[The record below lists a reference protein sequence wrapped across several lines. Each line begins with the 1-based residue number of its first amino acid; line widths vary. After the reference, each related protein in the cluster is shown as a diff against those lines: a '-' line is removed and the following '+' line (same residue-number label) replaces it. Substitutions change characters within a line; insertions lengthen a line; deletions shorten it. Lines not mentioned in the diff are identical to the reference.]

1 MTQIQSDYAYHQQ
14 AGQVGQNARPI
25 APCNV
30 DQGIAGVELKPGD
43 GVYYVSGSNWIKPVD
58 DATRKLVTHIVGFN
72 ANSINVNIAAPTT
85 NNNTEV
91 VYAIGDIITKLYEF
105 GSVWVL
111 AGETVESQDSAI
123 YNESTGKWIKYN
135 PSAPDA
141 SDLRKKA
148 FTFYLPPGL
157 TADDGDLVEVRIN
170 CENYSFAS
178 LGQIGANTIKVSIP
192 ATEIKTLRAT
202 PKELVAAQGANT
214 LIQLVAVM
222 LVLTAGS
229 EVLTETAD
237 NLVIEFDDGSAAP
250 VTGDIEMTGFIDQVA
265 DTVTNAIPIGDVI
278 DASLDVLNKNLAIVN
293 TGDGEIAG
301 NASDDAVLDVYI
313 TYRTLDLS

>member
-1 MTQIQSDYAYHQQ
+1 MVTQTQSDYAYHQQ
-14 AGQVGQNARPI
+14 AGQVGDIARPI
-25 APCNV
+25 APCNI

-43 GVYYVSGSNWIKPVD
+43 GVYYVSGSDWILPVD
-58 DATRKLVTHIVGFN
+58 AATRKLVTHIVGFN
-72 ANSINVNIAAPTT
+72 ANSFNQAIAVPLT
-85 NNNTEV
+85 NNSTEV
-91 VYAIGDIITKLYEF
+91 IFAIGDIVKLIEF

-148 FTFYLPPGL
+148 FTFYLPPGV
-157 TADDGDLVEVRIN
+157 TADDGELVEVRIN
-170 CENYSFAS
+170 TENYSFTS

-222 LVLTAGS
+222 LVLTAGT
-229 EVLTETAD
+229 EVLSETAD
-237 NLVIEFDDGSAAP
+237 NLVIEYDDGSAAP
-250 VTGDIEMTGFIDQVA
+250 VTGDIEMTGFIDQAA
-265 DTVTNAIPIGDVI
+265 DTITNTIPIGDTI
-278 DASLDVLNKNLAIVN
+278 DASADVVNKNMAIVN
-293 TGDGEIAG
+293 TGDGEFAG

-313 TYRTLDLS
+313 TYRVLDLS

>member
-1 MTQIQSDYAYHQQ
+1 MVDQIQKDYAYHQQ
-14 AGQVGQNARPI
+14 AGQVGDIARPI
-25 APCNV
+25 APCNI

-43 GVYYVSGSNWIKPVD
+43 GVYYVSGSDWIKPVD
-58 DATRKLVTHIVGFN
+58 DATRKLVSHVVGFN
-72 ANSINVNIAAPTT
+72 ANSFNQVIGSPLT

-91 VYAIGDIITKLYEF
+91 VFAIGDIVRLLEF

-148 FTFYLPPGL
+148 FTFYLPPGV
-157 TADDGDLVEVRIN
+157 TADDGELVEVRIN
-170 CENYSFAS
+170 TENYSFTS

-202 PKELVAAQGANT
+202 PKELVPAQGANV
-214 LIQLVAVM
+214 LIEFVSAK
-222 LVLTAGS
+222 LVLVAGS
-229 EVLTETAD
+229 EVLSETVD
-237 NLVIEFDDGSAAP
+237 NLVIEYDGGAAAA
-250 VTGDIEMTGFIDQVA
+250 VTGDIEMTGFIDQAA
-265 DTVTNAIPIGDVI
+265 DTITNAIAAGDTI
-278 DASLDVLNKNLAIVN
+278 DASADVVNKNLAIVN
-293 TGDGEIAG
+293 TGDGEFAG
-301 NASDDAVLDVYI
+301 NVSDDAVLDIYI
-313 TYRTLDLS
+313 TYRVLDLS